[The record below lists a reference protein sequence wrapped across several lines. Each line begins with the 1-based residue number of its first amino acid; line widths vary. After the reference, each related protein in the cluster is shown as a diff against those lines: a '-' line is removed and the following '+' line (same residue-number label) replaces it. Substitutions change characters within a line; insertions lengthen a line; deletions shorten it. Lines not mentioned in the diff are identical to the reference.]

1 MRLHSKGY
9 GGAEGQRQKVGF
21 TLIEVMVASVI
32 LVAGL
37 AGILMI
43 CSNGL
48 RTARILDR
56 VHVDAGSLA
65 SVLSLTNRVEEGA
78 DSGDFGDVHPGYR
91 WSREIREV
99 GTNGLFQ
106 ADFLVYSSQDQ
117 RGTESRMSI
126 MLFRPQSVRGVGR

>member
-65 SVLSLTNRVEEGA
+65 SVLSLLAPRA
-78 DSGDFGDVHPGYR
+78 
-91 WSREIREV
+91 
-99 GTNGLFQ
+99 Q
-106 ADFLVYSSQDQ
+106 Q
-117 RGTESRMSI
+117 RH
-126 MLFRPQSVRGVGR
+126 RGVGVYADCGRLRGGSGSVGGQDVHRVDRAASLRAR

>member
-1 MRLHSKGY
+1 MRLRTV
-9 GGAEGQRQKVGF
+9 AEEPFGSARAF
-21 TLIEVMVASVI
+21 TLIEVVVASAI

-65 SVLSLTNRVEEGA
+65 AMLSLTNRLEEGQ
-78 DSGDFGDVHPGYR
+78 DSGDFGEVYPGYR

-99 GTNGLFQ
+99 ATNSLFQ
-106 ADFLVYSSQDQ
+106 VDFVVYSAQDPK
-117 RGTESRMSI
+117 GTESRMSV
-126 MLFRPQSVRGVGR
+126 MLYRPQSNQGIRR

>member
-1 MRLHSKGY
+1 MRLIQ
-9 GGAEGQRQKVGF
+9 GGRRRSFETRAF
-21 TLIEVMVASVI
+21 TLIEVVVASAI

-65 SVLSLTNRVEEGA
+65 AMTSLSNRLEAGV
-78 DSGDFGDVHPGYR
+78 DSGNFGDLYPGYR

-99 GTNGLFQ
+99 GSNGLFQ
-106 ADFLVYSSQDQ
+106 ADFVVYSSQDP
-117 RGTESRMSI
+117 RGSESRMTI
-126 MLFRPQSVRGVGR
+126 MLFRPNSIRGVGR